1 MHGAGFAN
9 IVFCKRN
16 TKVFE
21 FKTKGTGDLYKNIA
35 IKNNLEYF
43 GLKSK
48 INDKFNNQN
57 GMIDIDINRLKK
69 II

>member
-1 MHGAGFAN
+1 M
-9 IVFCKRN
+9 
-16 TKVFE
+16 
-21 FKTKGTGDLYKNIA
+21 
-35 IKNNLEYF
+35 NNLKYF

-57 GMIDIDINRLKK
+57 GIIDIDINRLKK

>member
-1 MHGAGFAN
+1 M
-9 IVFCKRN
+9 
-16 TKVFE
+16 TKILG
-21 FKTKGTGDLYKNIA
+21 KLPGKS
-35 IKNNLEYF
+35 NLKYF
-43 GLKSK
+43 GLISK